1 MAVLN
6 EELLD
11 AWLELST
18 TIINSRIVSEMPY
31 KESLICN
38 ILYRNQLHNP
48 DRKLTATDLCQ
59 ETRMLKSQMNRT
71 LNSMEKKK
79 LILRERSMLDK
90 REVFVALDMTNAAVY
105 ERQHEKILRIVDAV
119 IEQTGAQ
126 KAEEIIRLFRMI
138 SNLAEGIIQ

>member
-1 MAVLN
+1 MAALN

-11 AWLELST
+11 AWLGLST
-18 TIINSRIVSEMPY
+18 AIINSRIVSEMPY

-90 REVFVALDMTNAAVY
+90 REVFVTLDMTNAAVY
-105 ERQHEKILRIVDAV
+105 EKQHKRILQIVDAI

-126 KAEEIIRLFRMI
+126 KAEEIIELFRMI